1 MSPVHVLIV
10 GGTRF
15 MGYGLAWRLLAAGRR
30 VTLLNRGRTADPFGT
45 RVERLH
51 GDRTTD
57 DVARLLH
64 GRRFD
69 AAVDFAAYQGRDVA
83 QMVEVLGGGGVG
95 HYVLIST
102 GQVYLVREGA
112 PRPSRESDYAGEVM
126 AAPTDEADRGEWDYG
141 MGKRAAEDVLQEAWR
156 ASRFPGTALR
166 LPVVNGERD
175 PTRRLESYLW
185 RLLDGGAVLLPE
197 GGASKLRHVYCNDV
211 VRTLDAI
218 LGRDDTFGRAF
229 NVCQDEAPTLRELIE
244 QLAALLGAR
253 PRLVEVGAEAL
264 AAAGLSP
271 RAVSPFSS
279 RWISHLDPSLAR
291 AELGFRATPLAQALE
306 SIVTS
311 FLAHLPES
319 PPDNYAGRARE
330 IALADAPSPGGAA

>member
-1 MSPVHVLIV
+1 
-10 GGTRF
+10 
-15 MGYGLAWRLLAAGRR
+15 MGYGLVWRLLAGGHA
-30 VTLLNRGRTADPFGT
+30 VTLLNRGRTPDPFGA
-45 RVERLH
+45 RVQRLH

-57 DVARLLH
+57 DVPRLLQ

-69 AAVDFAAYQGRDVA
+69 AAVDFAAYHGRDVA
-83 QMVEVLGGGGVG
+83 EIVKALALGGVG

-112 PRPSRESDYAGEVM
+112 PCPARESDYAGPVM
-126 AAPTDEADRGEWDYG
+126 AEPAGEADRREWEYG

-156 ASRFPGTALR
+156 VSRFPGTVLR

-185 RLLDGGAVLLPE
+185 RLLDGGPVLVPE
-197 GGASKLRHVYCNDV
+197 GGAARLRHVYCNDV
-211 VRTLDAI
+211 VRSLDAI

-229 NVCQDEAPTLRELIE
+229 NVCQDEAPTLRELLAE
-244 QLAALLGAR
+244 LAALLGAR
-253 PRLVEVGAEAL
+253 PQLVDVGAADLE
-264 AAAGLSP
+264 AAGLSA

-279 RWISHLDPSLAR
+279 RWISHLDPGLAR

-306 SIVTS
+306 SMVSS
-311 FLAHLPES
+311 FLAHLPDQ
-319 PPDNYAGRARE
+319 PPDNYEGRARE
-330 IALADAPSPGGAA
+330 IALAASVPKRARA